1 MLCSEPV
8 CPKIHSEIVCY
19 LCYKRAKEF
28 DLCLTDSKPRRT
40 VKKTIELTTIE
51 QNKLPTGYCE
61 TCEDLQIS
69 RNQRKNNIKTVCEYH
84 PLGEL
89 SFLCK
94 KHTYRICKKHVD
106 TNLQLQPIPTN
117 IGPSGAT
124 RRTSQSSEIVASSP
138 DELREMASSKFA
150 KISLPNFEIR
160 KGGRGVN
167 GTFDFDKAR
176 KIKFLIII
184 HYLTF
189 VNISIFNFGN
199 YSSFFF
205 KKVIELCHFSKQ
217 FADQLRFCDHFG

>member
-89 SFLCK
+89 RFLCK

-106 TNLQLQPIPTN
+106 TNLQLHPTPTIN
-117 IGPSGAT
+117 GSSKAT
-124 RRTSQSSEIVASSP
+124 RRSIQLSEIAESSP
-138 DELREMASSKFA
+138 GELREIASSKLV
-150 KISLPNFEIR
+150 KNSLPNSKIKR
-160 KGGRGVN
+160 GRTEGNVVN
-167 GTFDFDKAR
+167 ETCVKKIIFDFGS
-176 KIKFLIII
+176 
-184 HYLTF
+184 YP
-189 VNISIFNFGN
+189 
-199 YSSFFF
+199 SFFY
-205 KKVIELCHFSKQ
+205 
-217 FADQLRFCDHFG
+217 RG

>member
-1 MLCSEPV
+1 MAVNDFRVCSEAVKGQKTFENHPIFV
-8 CPKIHSEIVCY
+8 IF
-19 LCYKRAKEF
+19 LNF

-106 TNLQLQPIPTN
+106 TNLQLHPTPTIN
-117 IGPSGAT
+117 GSSKAT
-124 RRTSQSSEIVASSP
+124 RRSIQLSEIAESSP
-138 DELREMASSKFA
+138 GELREIASSKSVKKLV
-150 KISLPNFEIR
+150 KIHL
-160 KGGRGVN
+160 
-167 GTFDFDKAR
+167 
-176 KIKFLIII
+176 
-184 HYLTF
+184 
-189 VNISIFNFGN
+189 IFN
-199 YSSFFF
+199 Y
-205 KKVIELCHFSKQ
+205 
-217 FADQLRFCDHFG
+217 